1 MVTKRHTL
9 HDVAKKAGVSYQTV
23 SRVIN
28 NHPYVAEETRQRVQA
43 AIDALAYRP
52 NRAAQSLAAS
62 ATRTL
67 GLATFGLGHYGMTQ
81 MMVQVEV
88 TARTAGY
95 DLIFTNLPDATPQ
108 DIENAAV
115 YLRRWQVDGFLFIVP
130 LIVMEKLPLK
140 KLCDNRP
147 VMLIGSQHSAP
158 DIFSVAVDQVEGGRL
173 AAQTLLRSGHRRI
186 AVIRG
191 PDAWRDADQRYSG
204 FLATLA
210 ADNLSPVV
218 SLEGD
223 WSAFSGYQA
232 TRTLLNGG
240 WNFTALFAAND
251 QMALGALHALAEQG
265 LRVPQDVSV
274 VGYDDIP
281 EAAFLH
287 PPLTTVRQDFA
298 ALAQLGLDTLL
309 KAVNNETV
317 AERHQLIQPY
327 LMERGSVAS
336 AS

>member
-1 MVTKRHTL
+1 MATKRHTL
-9 HDVAKKAGVSYQTV
+9 HDVARKAGVSYQTV

-67 GLATFGLGHYGMTQ
+67 GLATYGLGHYGITQ
-81 MMVQVEV
+81 MMAQAEAAVR
-88 TARTAGY
+88 AAGY
-95 DLIFTNLPDATPQ
+95 DLILTNLPEATLQ
-108 DIENAAV
+108 DVESAAA
-115 YLRRWQVDGFLFIVP
+115 YLRRWQVDGFLFLVP
-130 LIVMEKLPLK
+130 LIVMEQAPLK

-147 VMLIGSQHSAP
+147 VMLVGSQHSGP
-158 DIFSVAVDQVEGGRL
+158 DVLSVAVDQSEGGRL
-173 AAQTLLRSGHRRI
+173 AAYALLRAGHRRI

-191 PDAWRDADQRYSG
+191 PDAWRDAEQRHSG
-204 FLATLA
+204 FLAALA

-265 LRVPQDVSV
+265 RRVPQDVSV

-281 EAAFLH
+281 EAAFLQ
-287 PPLTTVRQDFA
+287 PPLTTVRQDFV
-298 ALAQLGLDTLL
+298 ALAQLGVDTLL
-309 KAVNNETV
+309 KAISSET
-317 AERHQLIQPY
+317 APPRHQVIAPY
-327 LMERGSVAS
+327 LMERASVADVV
-336 AS
+336 